1 MDRMG
6 GAREGALYI
15 TEGRMTPHRHSK
27 ALPLSTV
34 NVRDAFWSRYVGL
47 VHEKVIPYQW
57 EALNDRVPGAEKS
70 HAIENFRI
78 AAGLASGDFHGYVFQ
93 DSDLYKWLEAVAYR
107 LATHPDAALE
117 AQADAAIDLIGQAQQ
132 PDGYLNTHYT
142 VAQPGRRWTD
152 ERRKHELYCAGHLVE
167 AAVAYAEATGKRTLL
182 EIACR
187 FVDHIATVFGPEP
200 GKKHGYP
207 GHQVLE
213 MALVKLFHVTGEAR
227 HLALASYFID
237 ERGKQ
242 PHFYDIEEEARG
254 EKGHKGYFENYVYAY
269 TQAHL
274 PVREQEIAVGHA
286 VRAVY
291 LYSGMAD
298 VAMETGDENLAQ
310 ACRTLWANM
319 TRRQMYVTGAIGSQ
333 EYGEDFTF
341 DFDLPNDTMY
351 AETCASIGLVFF
363 AHRMLQ
369 MEPKAE
375 YADVMERALYNGV
388 LSGISQDGERFFY
401 VNPLEVW
408 PAACAGRHDH
418 RHVAPVRQP
427 WFGCAC
433 CPPNIARL
441 IASIGQYLCT
451 QGEDTLWVHLYAGS
465 ELTGRMAGT
474 PVCLRQR
481 TDYPASGRIRIDVEP
496 KAPCAFTLAL
506 RLPGWCRAP
515 RVSVNGAPIDLAPLS
530 RNGYA
535 LLQRL
540 WTTGDVVELDLPMA
554 VERVWSHPAVRAD
567 TGRMAIQRGPVVYCL
582 EEVDNGANL
591 GALSIPRDAPLE
603 TGSDLFGL
611 PTVEG
616 PALRSGEA
624 PWGEALYT
632 SQPPPADACRVRA
645 VPYHAWGNR
654 GPGEMQVWVRE
665 QG

>member
-1 MDRMG
+1 MK
-6 GAREGALYI
+6 
-15 TEGRMTPHRHSK
+15 PHRLAK
-27 ALPLSTV
+27 ALPLEAV
-34 NVRDAFWSRYVGL
+34 NLHDAFWSRYVKL

-117 AQADAAIDLIGQAQQ
+117 AQADAAIALIGQAQR
-132 PDGYLNTHYT
+132 PDGYLNTHFT

-167 AAVAYAEATGKRTLL
+167 AAVAYAEATGKRSLL
-182 EIACR
+182 EVACR
-187 FVDHIATVFGPEP
+187 FVDHIATVFGPES
-200 GKKHGYP
+200 GQKHGYP

-213 MALVKLFHVTGEAR
+213 MALVKLFHLTGEAR

-242 PHFYDIEEEARG
+242 PHFYDLEEAARG
-254 EKGHKGYFENYVYAY
+254 EKGHQGYFEDYVYAY
-269 TQAHL
+269 TQAHA
-274 PVREQEIAVGHA
+274 PVREQKVAAGHA

-298 VAMETGDENLAQ
+298 VAMETGDESLAQ

-341 DFDLPNDTMY
+341 DFDLPNDRMY

-369 MEPKAE
+369 MEPRGE

-418 RHVAPVRQP
+418 RHVAATRQP

-441 IASIGQYLCT
+441 IASIGQYLYT
-451 QGEDTLWVHLYAGS
+451 QSEDTLWVHLYAGS
-465 ELTGRMAGT
+465 ELASRLADT
-474 PVCLRQR
+474 PMRLRQH
-481 TDYPASGRIRIDVEP
+481 TDYPANGRIRIDVEP
-496 KAPCAFTLAL
+496 EAPCSFTLAL

-515 RVSVNGAPIDLAPLS
+515 RVSVNGAPIDLVPLG
-530 RNGYA
+530 RKGYA
-535 LLQRL
+535 LLHRL
-540 WTTGDVVELDLPMA
+540 WKAGDVVELDLPMA
-554 VERVWSHPAVRAD
+554 VERVWSHPAVRSD

-582 EEVDNGANL
+582 EEVDNGTNL

-616 PALRSGEA
+616 PAQRLGEA
-624 PWGEALYT
+624 PWGEALYA
-632 SQPPPADACRVRA
+632 SEPPPAEACRFRA

-665 QG
+665 QGS

>member
-1 MDRMG
+1 MK
-6 GAREGALYI
+6 
-15 TEGRMTPHRHSK
+15 PHRLAK
-27 ALPLSTV
+27 ALPLEAV
-34 NVRDAFWSRYVGL
+34 NLHDAFWSRYVKL
-47 VHEKVIPYQW
+47 VHERVIPYQW

-117 AQADAAIDLIGQAQQ
+117 AQADAAIALIGQAQQ
-132 PDGYLNTHYT
+132 SDGYLNTHYT
-142 VAQPGRRWTD
+142 VAQPGKRWTD

-167 AAVAYAEATGKRTLL
+167 AAVAYAEATGKRALL

-187 FVDHIATVFGPEP
+187 FVDHTATVFGPAP
-200 GKKHGYP
+200 NQKHGYP

-213 MALVKLFHVTGEAR
+213 MALVKLFHLTGEAR

-242 PHFYDIEEEARG
+242 PHFYDLEEAARG
-254 EKGHKGYFENYVYAY
+254 EKGHLGYFEDYVYAY
-269 TQAHL
+269 TQAHA
-274 PVREQEIAVGHA
+274 PVREQKVATGHA

-298 VAMETGDENLAQ
+298 VAMETGDESLAQ
-310 ACRTLWANM
+310 ACRTLWANL
-319 TRRQMYVTGAIGSQ
+319 TRRQMYITGAIGSQ

-351 AETCASIGLVFF
+351 AETCAAIGLVFF

-369 MEPKAE
+369 MEPRGA

-408 PAACAGRHDH
+408 PEACTGRHDH
-418 RHVAPVRQP
+418 RHVAATRQP

-441 IASIGQYLCT
+441 IASIGRYLCT
-451 QGEDTLWVHLYAGS
+451 QSEDTLWIHLYAGS
-465 ELTGRMAGT
+465 DLTAQVAGRQ
-474 PVCLRQR
+474 VHLRLH
-481 TDYPASGRIRIDVEP
+481 TVYPADGQVRLEMVPEAS
-496 KAPCAFTLAL
+496 CTFTLAL
-506 RLPGWCRAP
+506 RIPGWCRTP
-515 RVSVNGAPIDLAPLS
+515 RLSVKGIPVDLATCLS
-530 RNGYA
+530 DGYVYLRRTWEA
-535 LLQRL
+535 
-540 WTTGDVVELDLPMA
+540 GDLVDLDLPMP
-554 VERVWSHPAVRAD
+554 VERLWSHPSLRAD
-567 TGRMAIQRGPVVYCL
+567 AGQVALQRGPVVYCL
-582 EEVDNGANL
+582 EEVDNGGNL
-591 GALSIPRDAPLE
+591 GALSIPRNAELAIGPDAY
-603 TGSDLFGL
+603 GL

-616 PALRSGEA
+616 TARRLDEA
-624 PWGEALYT
+624 RWREELYA
-632 SQPPPADACRVRA
+632 PEPPASEPCHFRA
-645 VPYHAWGNR
+645 VPYHTWGNR
-654 GPGEMQVWVRE
+654 GPGEMRVWIRE
-665 QG
+665 YP